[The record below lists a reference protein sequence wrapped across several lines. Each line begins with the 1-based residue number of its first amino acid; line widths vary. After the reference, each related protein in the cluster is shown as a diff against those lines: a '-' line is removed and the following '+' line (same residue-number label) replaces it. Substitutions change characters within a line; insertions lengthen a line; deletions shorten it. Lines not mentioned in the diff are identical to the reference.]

1 MLGKVI
7 DAIFGCRH
15 GHYSFPITVRHSSIR
30 TEVPAA
36 ALTGTY
42 VACLDCGKALP
53 YDGRKMKGITSQSEG
68 SAPVASA
75 ATKEA
80 A

>member
-1 MLGKVI
+1 MIGKVF
-7 DAIFGCRH
+7 DVIFGCRH

-42 VACLDCGKALP
+42 VACLDCGKELP
-53 YDGRKMKGITSQSEG
+53 YDWRKMKVITSHQD
-68 SAPVASA
+68 ADVPVAVL